1 MGDEGVGEKTGS
13 GWETWVRSSS
23 EETEERDLSDGE
35 INSWERILEPRR
47 DTEGVGGRGD
57 VLDTVAVTMSE

>member
-1 MGDEGVGEKTGS
+1 VGDEGIGEKSGS
-13 GWETWVRSSS
+13 GWETWVGSSS
-23 EETEERDLSDGE
+23 EETEERDLRGGE

-57 VLDTVAVTMSE
+57 VFDTAVTMSE